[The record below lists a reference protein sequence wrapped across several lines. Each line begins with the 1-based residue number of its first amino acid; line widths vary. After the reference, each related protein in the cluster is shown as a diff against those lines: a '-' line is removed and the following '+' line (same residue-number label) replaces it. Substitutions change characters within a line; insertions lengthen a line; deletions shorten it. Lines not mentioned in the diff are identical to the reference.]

1 MTRQVAWPHPGEIL
15 NEEFLE
21 PAGLTQYALA
31 KEIGV
36 PQTRISEIVSG
47 KRSVSAETGL
57 LLDKFFGTSR
67 GFWSRLQA
75 DYDVALAMD
84 DIADQLAGIKP
95 FVYQRQHPEPA

>member
-21 PAGLTQYALA
+21 LAGLTQYALA

-57 LLDKFFGTSR
+57 LLDKFFGTSE

-75 DYDVALAMD
+75 DYDNALAKGA
-84 DIADQLAGIKP
+84 IADQLAGIKP
-95 FVYQRQHPEPA
+95 FVYQRQHAEPA